1 VDEDT
6 SRLVLDRAS
15 PVPLYFQVA
24 QFLERRIESGELP
37 PGMRLDNEIALA
49 GQFGLSRPT
58 MRRAI
63 EYLVDRGLL
72 VRKRGVGTQIV
83 QPKVRRPVEL
93 SSLYDDLRAA
103 GREPRT
109 QVLSFVIEPPSEVV
123 AEALSI
129 GADSQV
135 YSLERLRFT
144 GREPLSIMHNWL
156 PVGVVPLEREVL
168 ESRGLYDVLRS
179 SGVTLKI
186 ATQTIGGRA
195 ARAAEARL
203 LAERPGAPLLTMTRT
218 AYDETGRAVEYGSH
232 VYRASLYTFELTLT
246 SG

>member
-1 VDEDT
+1 VDQES
-6 SRLVLDRAS
+6 SRLVLDRTS

-24 QFLERRIESGELP
+24 QYLEQRIESGDLP
-37 PGMRLDNEIALA
+37 PGMRLDNEIVLA
-49 GQFGLSRPT
+49 DQFGLSRPT

-72 VRKRGVGTQIV
+72 VRKRGVGTQVV
-83 QPKVRRPVEL
+83 QPKVRRPIEL
-93 SSLYDDLRAA
+93 SSLYDDLRDA

-109 QVLSFVIEPPSEVV
+109 DVLSFGIEPPSEVV

-129 GADSQV
+129 DPGDRV
-135 YSLERLRFT
+135 YSIRRLRFT
-144 GREPLSIMHNWL
+144 GDEPLSIMHNWV
-156 PVGVVPLEREVL
+156 PVAVVTLDAEL
-168 ESRGLYDVLRS
+168 LAARGLYDVLRS
-179 SGVTLKI
+179 SGVMLKI

-232 VYRASLYTFELTLT
+232 LYRASRYTFELTLT

>member
-1 VDEDT
+1 VDEQT
-6 SRLVLDRAS
+6 SRLVLDRTS

-24 QFLERRIESGELP
+24 QYLEERIESGDLP
-37 PGMRLDNEIALA
+37 PGVRLDNEIALA
-49 GQFGLSRPT
+49 EQFGLSRPT

-72 VRKRGVGTQIV
+72 VRKRGVGTQVV
-83 QPKVRRPVEL
+83 QPKVRRPIEL
-93 SSLYDDLRAA
+93 SSLYDDLRDA

-109 QVLSFVIEPPSEVV
+109 HVLSFAVEAPSEVV
-123 AEALSI
+123 AEALAI
-129 GADSQV
+129 PGDSTV
-135 YSLERLRFT
+135 YSIERLRFT
-144 GREPLSIMHNWL
+144 GDEPLSIMHNWV
-156 PVGVVPLEREVL
+156 PVDVVTLDRDVL
-168 ESRGLYDVLRS
+168 AARGLYDVLRS
-179 SGVTLKI
+179 SGVIMKI

-203 LAERPGAPLLTMTRT
+203 LGERPGAPLLTMTRT

-232 VYRASLYTFELTLT
+232 VYRASRYTFELTLT

>member
-1 VDEDT
+1 VDQES
-6 SRLVLDRAS
+6 SRLVLDRTS

-24 QFLERRIESGELP
+24 QHLERRIESGDLP
-37 PGMRLDNEIALA
+37 PGLRLDNEIVLA
-49 GQFGLSRPT
+49 DQFGLSRPT

-72 VRKRGVGTQIV
+72 VRKRGVGTQVV
-83 QPKVRRPVEL
+83 QPKVRRPIEL
-93 SSLYDDLRAA
+93 SSLYDDLRDA
-103 GREPRT
+103 GRQPRT
-109 QVLSFVIEPPSEVV
+109 DVLSFSVESPSEVV

-129 GADSQV
+129 DPDDRV
-135 YSLERLRFT
+135 YSIKRLRFT
-144 GREPLSIMHNWL
+144 GEEPLSIMHNWV
-156 PVGVVPLEREVL
+156 PTGVVALDAEL
-168 ESRGLYDVLRS
+168 LAARGLYDVLRS
-179 SGVTLKI
+179 SGVILKI

-203 LAERPGAPLLTMTRT
+203 LGERPGAPLLTMTRT

-232 VYRASLYTFELTLT
+232 LYRASRYTFELTLT

>member
-1 VDEDT
+1 MDEDA

-37 PGMRLDNEIALA
+37 AGMRLDNEIALA
-49 GQFGLSRPT
+49 DQFGLSRPT

-93 SSLYDDLRAA
+93 SSLYDDLRDA

-109 QVLSFVIEPPSEVV
+109 QVLTFAIEQPSEVV

-129 GADSQV
+129 GADSRV
-135 YSLERLRFT
+135 YSVERLRFT
-144 GREPLSIMHNWL
+144 GGEPLSIMHNWL
-156 PVGVVPLEREVL
+156 PVSIVPLDREVL

-232 VYRASLYTFELTLT
+232 VYRASRYTFELTLT